1 MRLTSFTDY
10 SLRVLMYLAARPGT
24 RATIPDVAAAYG
36 ISASHLTKVVHHLG
50 QRGLL
55 TNVRGRGGG
64 FELALAPGRINIGAV
79 VRAAEAEAA
88 LVECFDRKT
97 NHCVITPVCGLR
109 GVLTEAIDAFFATL
123 DRYTLDDITSNRRQL
138 QKALEIAPPM
148 VAPLR
153 RRS

>member
-10 SLRVLMYLAARPGT
+10 SLRVLMYLAVRPGT
-24 RATIPDVAAAYG
+24 RATIPEVAAAYG

-50 QRGLL
+50 QTGLL

-64 FELALAPGRINIGAV
+64 FELALPPKSINIGAV

-97 NHCVITPVCGLR
+97 NHCVITPVCELR
-109 GVLTEAIDAFFATL
+109 RVLTEAIDAFFSTL
-123 DRYTLDDITSNRRQL
+123 DRYTLDNIASNRRQL
-138 QKALEIAPPM
+138 RKALDLGA
-148 VAPLR
+148 VQ
-153 RRS
+153 

>member
-10 SLRVLMYLAARPGT
+10 SLRVLMYLAVRPGA

-36 ISASHLTKVVHHLG
+36 ISQSHLAKVVHHLG
-50 QRGLL
+50 QQGLL

-64 FELALAPGRINIGAV
+64 FELARPPSSINIGAV

-88 LVECFDRKT
+88 LVECFDRQT

-109 GVLTEAIDAFFATL
+109 HVVREALDAFFAAL
-123 DRYTLDDITSNRRQL
+123 DRYTLEDVTRKRRQL
-138 QKALEIAPPM
+138 RNTLEISVQANS
-148 VAPLR
+148 L
-153 RRS
+153 